1 MTSESKFKTFL
12 FFYGLGLLLIL
23 SKFLENLVVKIK
35 ALEIGLFSSRYVL
48 LKQNR
53 TKKLI
58 MKINNSLFLFSIV
71 ALVSSQSQ
79 ITTNQKTSIQQ
90 GTIQR
95 FQCSDTV
102 KKTKVVVLSK

>member
-1 MTSESKFKTFL
+1 M
-12 FFYGLGLLLIL
+12 
-23 SKFLENLVVKIK
+23 
-35 ALEIGLFSSRYVL
+35 VL

-58 MKINNSLFLFSIV
+58 MRKSITALFLFIV

-90 GTIQR
+90 GTIQKV
-95 FQCSDTV
+95 SVLKDS
-102 KKTKVVVLSK
+102 KKTKVVVLQQELKEIR

>member
-1 MTSESKFKTFL
+1 M
-12 FFYGLGLLLIL
+12 
-23 SKFLENLVVKIK
+23 
-35 ALEIGLFSSRYVL
+35 VL

-58 MKINNSLFLFSIV
+58 MRKSITALFLFSIV

-90 GTIQR
+90 GTIQKVAVLK
-95 FQCSDTV
+95 DTV
-102 KKTKVVVLSK
+102 KKTKVVVLSKKLKRYGSR